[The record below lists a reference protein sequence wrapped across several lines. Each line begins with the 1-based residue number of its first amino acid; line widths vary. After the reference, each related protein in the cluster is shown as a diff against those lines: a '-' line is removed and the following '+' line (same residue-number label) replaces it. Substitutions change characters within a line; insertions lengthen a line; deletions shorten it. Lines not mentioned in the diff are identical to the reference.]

1 MTIDFENEQELAFDF
16 DYEETAKQVIETVL
30 DQEQCPYEAQ
40 VSLLLTD
47 DESIR
52 KANREFRGIDR
63 ATDVL
68 SFPMVDFPAPASYDF
83 LESEDTCFHPETGEL
98 LLGDI
103 VISIPRALEQS
114 REYGHSMKREYAF
127 LIAHSALHLL
137 GYDHIDDTERS
148 IMEEKQEKALH
159 TLGIERI

>member
-1 MTIDFENEQELAFDF
+1 MTIDFENEQELTFDF
-16 DYEETAKQVIETVL
+16 NYEDTAKLVIETVL
-30 DQEQCPYEAQ
+30 DQEQCPYEVQ

-47 DESIR
+47 EEAIR

-114 REYGHSMKREYAF
+114 REYGHSIKREYAF
-127 LIAHSALHLL
+127 LIAHSTLHLL
-137 GYDHIDDTERS
+137 GYDHIDDTERL

>member
-1 MTIDFENEQELAFDF
+1 MTIDFENEQALTFDF
-16 DYEETAKQVIETVL
+16 NYEDTAKLVIETVL
-30 DQEQCPYEAQ
+30 DQEQCPYEVQ

-47 DESIR
+47 EEAIR

-114 REYGHSMKREYAF
+114 REYGHSIKREYAF
-127 LIAHSALHLL
+127 LIAHSTLHLL
-137 GYDHIDDTERS
+137 GYDHIDDTERL